1 MKRRFILSLI
11 ILLMFTGCQNQEEEI
26 KNEYIAIKND
36 VFEEK
41 NYKDEEI
48 PVDVVVTIDRINE
61 EELLYEVDVKNPKE
75 DMYDVKAMVVHNY
88 YNEDTFPSIGVFDE
102 SKDLLVDSGEEE
114 KITLKDT
121 LKTAKDI
128 RDLNLELKVW
138 IEYRDKDGNKK
149 DIYYKTT

>member
-1 MKRRFILSLI
+1 
-11 ILLMFTGCQNQEEEI
+11 MFTGCQNQEEEI

>member
-1 MKRRFILSLI
+1 MNRKCM
-11 ILLMFTGCQNQEEEI
+11 LLMVILFLITGCQNQEEEI

-41 NYKDEEI
+41 NYKNEEI
-48 PVDVVVTIDRINE
+48 PVEIVTTIERIND
-61 EELLYEVDVKNPKE
+61 EELLYEVNIKNPKE
-75 DMYDVKAMVVHNY
+75 DMYDIKAMIVHNY
-88 YNEDTFPSIGVFDE
+88 YNEDKFPSVGVFDE
-102 SKDLLVDSGEEE
+102 TKNLLINSDDNE

-121 LKTAKDI
+121 LKTTKDI

-138 IEYRDKDGNKK
+138 IEYKDKDGNIK

>member
-1 MKRRFILSLI
+1 
-11 ILLMFTGCQNQEEEI
+11 MFTGCQNQEEEI

-41 NYKDEEI
+41 NYNDEEI
-48 PVDVVVTIDRINE
+48 PVDIVVTIDRINE

-114 KITLKDT
+114 EITLKDT
-121 LKTAKDI
+121 LKTTKDI

>member
-1 MKRRFILSLI
+1 MKRSCMLLLVILVL
-11 ILLMFTGCQNQEEEI
+11 FTGCQNQEEEI

-41 NYKDEEI
+41 NYKNEEI
-48 PVDVVVTIDRINE
+48 PVEIVTTIERIND
-61 EELLYEVDVKNPKE
+61 EELLYEVNIKNPKE
-75 DMYDVKAMVVHNY
+75 DMYDIKAMIVHNY
-88 YNEDTFPSIGVFDE
+88 YNEDKFPSVGVFDE
-102 SKDLLVDSGEEE
+102 TKNLLINSDDNE

-121 LKTAKDI
+121 LKTTKDI

-138 IEYRDKDGNKK
+138 IEYKDKDGNIK

>member
-11 ILLMFTGCQNQEEEI
+11 ILLLFTGCQNQEEEI

-48 PVDVVVTIDRINE
+48 PVDIVVTIDRINE